1 MNINGRKIGITLFLG
16 ALIVSSILSITAIG
30 DEKIINLLEPEMRE
44 KMSVEEAIKE
54 RRSERTFTDTP
65 LTLKQLSQILWAAQG
80 ITEEEKR
87 AAPSAGATYP
97 IDLYIIVGEGGVE
110 GIGTGLY
117 HYIPRWHRME
127 DILEGDLRSRL
138 AKASLFQMFI
148 TDAPISIVITGDY
161 ERTTARYGERGTRYV
176 HMEAGHVSQNIYLQV
191 DSLGLGTVAVG
202 AFRDEEVSKLSN
214 LPERHRPL
222 YVMPIGYT
230 K

>member
-16 ALIVSSILSITAIG
+16 ALIVSSISLIVTIG
-30 DEKIINLLEPEMRE
+30 DEKIIKLPDPKMKG

-65 LTLKQLSQILWAAQG
+65 LTLKQLSQILWASQG
-80 ITEEEKR
+80 ITEGEKR

-97 IDLYIIVGEGGVE
+97 IDLYIVVGEGGVE
-110 GIGTGLY
+110 GIGAGLY
-117 HYIPRWHRME
+117 HYIPREHRIE
-127 DILEGDLRSRL
+127 RILEGDLRSRL

-148 TDAPISIVITGDY
+148 ADAPISIVITGDY

-191 DSLGLGTVAVG
+191 EALGLGTVAVG
-202 AFRDEEVSKLSN
+202 AFHDDRVSEALN
-214 LPERHRPL
+214 LPEKHEPL
-222 YVMPIGYT
+222 YLMPIGYT